1 MRVLK
6 SRLKFLQTLRGRLSL
21 WYFGSTLFV
30 FLVFSITLSSILWIT
45 LHSQINHHLLTVIN
59 EARQIVENNQGVER
73 EGLLRNL
80 VSTQGMTVVLL
91 SPDGAP
97 LLQTNSPDLATI
109 SEHQIQ
115 QVISSGKVAITEPAF
130 FTAGGVRFSTV
141 PVMESGGR
149 GTLAVGY
156 SIRIIEHT
164 FVKIVA
170 ITALAVIILLL
181 PLNYV
186 GYKLLNNYLSP
197 LETIVNASGRV
208 ANTKSL
214 SLRVPSKNMT
224 NELKVIAKAFN
235 QMLSKLQKVFQ
246 KEHQFFSDT
255 AHALKTPLTVLRS
268 QVEDLPGSNV
278 NEKKTLFKS
287 IDDLAEVIG
296 DLLLIS
302 RIETKGDIK
311 KDTFSLTNVMN
322 EFVELTKTLGSEK
335 QLSVK
340 ANIKSNISVRAD
352 KRLLRR
358 AVINVIQN
366 AVVYSKNKGEIY
378 LELVK
383 NSKTRKIEI
392 IVKDTGLG
400 IAKADL
406 SSVFDRFYRG
416 KTKADT
422 KGSGLGLA
430 ITKAV
435 VEGMGGRVLAR
446 PRSGKGTEVKI
457 ILLS

>member
-6 SRLKFLQTLRGRLSL
+6 NKLTFLKTLRGRLGM

-30 FLVFSITLSSILWIT
+30 FFVLSITLSSLLWIT
-45 LHSQINHHLLTVIN
+45 LNKQIDHHLLTVIN
-59 EARQIVENNQGVER
+59 EARQIVENNQGVQR
-73 EGLLRNL
+73 EELLRNL

-97 LLQTNSPDLATI
+97 LLQTNSPDLAVI
-109 SEHQIQ
+109 SQHQIQ
-115 QVISSGKVAITEPAF
+115 QVVTSGKIAITEPAR
-130 FTAGGVRFSTV
+130 FTTGEMRFSTI
-141 PVMESGGR
+141 PVMEGGGR

-164 FVKIVA
+164 FWTIVA
-170 ITALAVIILLL
+170 ITAFAVIILLL

-186 GYKLLNNYLSP
+186 GYKLLNKYLSP

-214 SLRVPSKNMT
+214 SLRISSKNMT
-224 NELKVIAKAFN
+224 TELKVIAKAFN
-235 QMLSKLQKVFQ
+235 QMLGKLQSVFL
-246 KEHQFFSDT
+246 KERQFFSDA
-255 AHALKTPLTVLRS
+255 AHALKTPLAVLRS
-268 QVEDLPGSNV
+268 QVEDLSLTKV
-278 NEKKTLFKS
+278 SKKKVLGS
-287 IDDLAEVIG
+287 IDNVADTIQ

-302 RIETKGDIK
+302 RIETQGEMK
-311 KDTFSLTNVMN
+311 FSKVLLSDVMN

-335 QLSVK
+335 KLSIK
-340 ANIKSNISVRAD
+340 AKIQPNISVYAD

-358 AVINVIQN
+358 AIINVIQN
-366 AVVYSKNKGEIY
+366 AVTYSKNKGEIY

-383 NSKTRKIEI
+383 NLKTKKIRI

-400 IAKADL
+400 IAKKDQAR
-406 SSVFDRFYRG
+406 VFDRFYRG
-416 KTKADT
+416 KNKKVV

-430 ITKAV
+430 ITKAIIESIGGKV
-435 VEGMGGRVLAR
+435 VV
-446 PRSGKGTEVKI
+446 RSRHGKGTEVKI
-457 ILLS
+457 VVPV